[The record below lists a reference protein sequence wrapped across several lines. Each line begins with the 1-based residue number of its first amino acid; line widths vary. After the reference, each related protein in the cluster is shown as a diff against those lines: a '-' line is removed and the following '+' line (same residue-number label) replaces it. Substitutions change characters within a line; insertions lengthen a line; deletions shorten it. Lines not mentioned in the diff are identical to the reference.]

1 MNKEDFYD
9 ELGKI
14 DQEYIEE
21 ADIVRTGRKPVFTG
35 KKWIAVAAAFVIM
48 VGAAGRS
55 EAVQAAIKKL
65 FTFIPGVGIEESE
78 GGQVIST
85 STLYSMDGDPVT
97 KTDGKITVT
106 LMNAYIN
113 RDSVDVEYKITLDL
127 LDGYGDI
134 NSLDELR
141 QILDE
146 NGIEYILKNEDEPL
160 GASLD
165 IKAVLTIDGEAYDDL
180 RYSGGGSLGER
191 RNVVRADVSPEK
203 IEEMGKDLPVALS
216 VAGLD
221 FDIKFKPIETYGAV
235 EDIGPSA
242 EVNGISITAVPRW
255 DGDTLYVD
263 LYDLN
268 YSGFDQV
275 MGFIEFDGEKNI
287 KPYLIV
293 NGEKVDAGY
302 DGGDGTEFYF
312 DLSGYSLSDDE
323 KAALELRLPVAEVRN
338 DENVVVPFTVHDD
351 GTVDYPHKVSLSC
364 CDLYITDMR
373 RSDTEGYENGLD
385 MDFIAVPNSE
395 NIGVFS
401 ISLSDINL
409 RKGAKTN
416 LFKNGWVSW
425 GQNENNFWE
434 IGFESERATDFRD
447 YESVEIGS
455 ASYIIRDEFVIPLGG
470 EQTDLNG

>member
-97 KTDGKITVT
+97 KTDGKVTVT
-106 LMNAYIN
+106 LINAYIN
-113 RDSVDVEYKITLDL
+113 RDSVDVEYKITFDFLNDYNI
-127 LDGYGDI
+127 DGWQEYKTA
-134 NSLDELR
+134 LE
-141 QILDE
+141 E
-146 NGIEYILKNEDEPL
+146 NGIEVIDRKGFQPFYD
-160 GASLD
+160 A
-165 IKAVLTIDGEAYDDL
+165 KAVLTIDGEIYDDL
-180 RYSGGGSLGER
+180 RYSGGGGTNER
-191 RNVVRADVSPEK
+191 RNVVRTDGLAEK
-203 IEEMGKDLPVALS
+203 INELGENLPVSLS

-221 FDIKFKPIETYGAV
+221 FDIKFKPIETYGTID
-235 EDIGPSA
+235 EIGPSM
-242 EVNGISITAVPRW
+242 ELNGISVTAVPRW

-312 DLSGYSLSDDE
+312 DLSGYNLSDDE

-409 RKGAKTN
+409 REGAKTN
-416 LFKNGWVSW
+416 LFKSGWVSW

>member
-55 EAVQAAIKKL
+55 EAVQAAIKKI

-78 GGQVIST
+78 EGRVVS
-85 STLYSMDGDPVT
+85 SDTLFSMDGDPIT
-97 KTDGKITVT
+97 KSNGKVTVT

-113 RDSVDVEYKITLDL
+113 RDSVDVEYRITFDFLNDYNI
-127 LDGYGDI
+127 DGWQEYKTA
-134 NSLDELR
+134 LE
-141 QILDE
+141 E
-146 NGIEYILKNEDEPL
+146 NVIEVIDRKGFQPFYD
-160 GASLD
+160 A
-165 IKAVLTIDGEAYDDL
+165 KAVLTIDGEIYDDL
-180 RYSGGGSLGER
+180 RYSGGGGTNER
-191 RNVVRADVSPEK
+191 RNVVRADVSPKK

-312 DLSGYSLSDDE
+312 DLSGYNLSDDE

-338 DENVVVPFTVHDD
+338 DENVVIPLTVHDD

-409 RKGAKTN
+409 REGAKTN
-416 LFKNGWVSW
+416 LFKSGWVSW

>member
-97 KTDGKITVT
+97 KTDGKVTVT
-106 LMNAYIN
+106 LINAYIN
-113 RDSVDVEYKITLDL
+113 RDSVDVEYKITFDFLNDYNI
-127 LDGYGDI
+127 DGWQEYKTA
-134 NSLDELR
+134 LE
-141 QILDE
+141 E
-146 NGIEYILKNEDEPL
+146 NGIEVIDRKGFQPFYD
-160 GASLD
+160 A
-165 IKAVLTIDGEAYDDL
+165 KAVLTIDGEIYDDL
-180 RYSGGGSLGER
+180 RYSGGGGTNER
-191 RNVVRADVSPEK
+191 RNVVRTDGLAEK
-203 IEEMGKDLPVALS
+203 INELGENLPVSLS

-242 EVNGISITAVPRW
+242 EVNGISVTAVPRW

-312 DLSGYSLSDDE
+312 DLSGYNLSDDE

-395 NIGVFS
+395 NIGVFT

-416 LFKNGWVSW
+416 LFKSGWVSW

>member
-55 EAVQAAIKKL
+55 EAVQAAIKKI

-78 GGQVIST
+78 EGRVVS
-85 STLYSMDGDPVT
+85 SDTLFSMDGDPIT
-97 KTDGKITVT
+97 KSNGKVTVT
-106 LMNAYIN
+106 LINAYIN
-113 RDSVDVEYKITLDL
+113 RDSVDVEYKITFDFLNDYNI
-127 LDGYGDI
+127 DGWQEYKTA
-134 NSLDELR
+134 LE
-141 QILDE
+141 E
-146 NGIEYILKNEDEPL
+146 NGIEVIDRKGFQPFYD
-160 GASLD
+160 A
-165 IKAVLTIDGEAYDDL
+165 KAVLTIDGEIYDDL
-180 RYSGGGSLGER
+180 RYSGGGGTNER
-191 RNVVRADVSPEK
+191 RNAVRTDGLAEK
-203 IEEMGKDLPVALS
+203 INELGENLPVSLS

-221 FDIKFKPIETYGAV
+221 FDIKFKPIETYGTID
-235 EDIGPSA
+235 EIGPSM
-242 EVNGISITAVPRW
+242 ELNGISITAVPRW

-312 DLSGYSLSDDE
+312 DLSGYNLSDDE

-409 RKGAKTN
+409 REGAKTN
-416 LFKNGWVSW
+416 LFESGCVSW

-455 ASYIIRDEFVIPLGG
+455 ASYIIRDEFVIPLGR

>member
-35 KKWIAVAAAFVIM
+35 KKWIAVAAAFVIL
-48 VGAAGRS
+48 VTAAGNS
-55 EAVQAAIKKL
+55 EAVQAAIKKI

-78 GGQVIST
+78 EGRVVS
-85 STLYSMDGDPVT
+85 SDTLFSMDGDPIT
-97 KTDGKITVT
+97 KSNGKVTVT
-106 LMNAYIN
+106 LINAYIN
-113 RDSVDVEYKITLDL
+113 RDSVDVEYKITFDFLNDYNI
-127 LDGYGDI
+127 DGWQEYKTA
-134 NSLDELR
+134 LE
-141 QILDE
+141 E
-146 NGIEYILKNEDEPL
+146 NGIEVIDRKGFQPFYD
-160 GASLD
+160 A
-165 IKAVLTIDGEAYDDL
+165 KAVLTIDGEIYDDL
-180 RYSGGGSLGER
+180 RYSGGGGTNER
-191 RNVVRADVSPEK
+191 RNAVRTDGLAEK
-203 IEEMGKDLPVALS
+203 INELGENLPVSLS

-242 EVNGISITAVPRW
+242 EVNGISVTAVPRW

-293 NGEKVDAGY
+293 NDEKVDAGY

-416 LFKNGWVSW
+416 LFESGWVSW

>member
-35 KKWIAVAAAFVIM
+35 KKWIAVAAAFVIL
-48 VGAAGRS
+48 VTAAGNS
-55 EAVQAAIKKL
+55 EAVQAAIKKI

-78 GGQVIST
+78 EGRVVS
-85 STLYSMDGDPVT
+85 SDTLFSMDGDPIT
-97 KTDGKITVT
+97 KSNGKVTVT
-106 LMNAYIN
+106 LINAYIN
-113 RDSVDVEYKITLDL
+113 RDSVDVEYKITFDFLNDYNI
-127 LDGYGDI
+127 DGWQEYKTA
-134 NSLDELR
+134 LE
-141 QILDE
+141 E
-146 NGIEYILKNEDEPL
+146 NVIEVIDRKGFQPFYD
-160 GASLD
+160 A
-165 IKAVLTIDGEAYDDL
+165 KAVLTIDGEIYDDL
-180 RYSGGGSLGER
+180 RYSGGGGTNER
-191 RNVVRADVSPEK
+191 RNVVRTDGLAEK
-203 IEEMGKDLPVALS
+203 INELGENLPVSLS

-221 FDIKFKPIETYGAV
+221 FDIKFKPIETYGTID
-235 EDIGPSA
+235 EIGPSM
-242 EVNGISITAVPRW
+242 ELNGISVTAVPRW

-312 DLSGYSLSDDE
+312 DLSGYNLSDDE

-409 RKGAKTN
+409 REGAKTN
-416 LFKNGWVSW
+416 LFESGCVSW

>member
-35 KKWIAVAAAFVIM
+35 KKWIAVAAAFVIL
-48 VGAAGRS
+48 VTAAGNS
-55 EAVQAAIKKL
+55 EAVQAAIKKI

-78 GGQVIST
+78 EGRVVS
-85 STLYSMDGDPVT
+85 SDTLFSMDGDPIT
-97 KTDGKITVT
+97 KSNGKVTVT
-106 LMNAYIN
+106 LINAYIN
-113 RDSVDVEYKITLDL
+113 RDSVDVEYRITFDFLNDYNI
-127 LDGYGDI
+127 DGWQEYKTA
-134 NSLDELR
+134 LE
-141 QILDE
+141 E
-146 NGIEYILKNEDEPL
+146 NVIEVIDRKGFQPFYD
-160 GASLD
+160 A
-165 IKAVLTIDGEAYDDL
+165 KAVLTIDGEIYDDL
-180 RYSGGGSLGER
+180 RYSGGGGTNER
-191 RNVVRADVSPEK
+191 RNVVRTDGLAEK
-203 IEEMGKDLPVALS
+203 INELGENLPVSLS

-221 FDIKFKPIETYGAV
+221 FDIKFKPIETYDTID
-235 EDIGPSA
+235 EIGPSM
-242 EVNGISITAVPRW
+242 ELNGISITAVPRW

-268 YSGFDQV
+268 HSGFDQV

-312 DLSGYSLSDDE
+312 DLSGYNLSDDE

-409 RKGAKTN
+409 REGAKTN
-416 LFKNGWVSW
+416 LFESGWVSW

>member
-35 KKWIAVAAAFVIM
+35 KKWIAVAAAFVIL
-48 VGAAGRS
+48 VTAAGNS
-55 EAVQAAIKKL
+55 EAVQAAIKKI

-78 GGQVIST
+78 EGRVVS
-85 STLYSMDGDPVT
+85 SDTLFSMDGDPIT
-97 KTDGKITVT
+97 KSNGKVTVT
-106 LMNAYIN
+106 LINAYIN
-113 RDSVDVEYKITLDL
+113 RDSVDVEYKITFDFLNDYNI
-127 LDGYGDI
+127 DGWQEYKTA
-134 NSLDELR
+134 LE
-141 QILDE
+141 E
-146 NGIEYILKNEDEPL
+146 NGIEVIDRKGFQPFYD
-160 GASLD
+160 A
-165 IKAVLTIDGEAYDDL
+165 KAVLTIDGEIYDDL
-180 RYSGGGSLGER
+180 RYSGGGGTNER
-191 RNVVRADVSPEK
+191 RNVVRTDGLAEK
-203 IEEMGKDLPVALS
+203 INELGENLPVSLS

-221 FDIKFKPIETYGAV
+221 FDIKFKPIETYGTID
-235 EDIGPSA
+235 EIGPSM
-242 EVNGISITAVPRW
+242 ELNGISITAVPRW

-293 NGEKVDAGY
+293 NDEKVDAGY

-312 DLSGYSLSDDE
+312 DLSGYNLSDDE

-338 DENVVVPFTVHDD
+338 DENVVIPFTVHDD

-416 LFKNGWVSW
+416 LFESGWVSW

>member
-35 KKWIAVAAAFVIM
+35 KKWIAVAAAFVIL
-48 VGAAGRS
+48 VTAAGNS
-55 EAVQAAIKKL
+55 EAVQAAIKKI

-78 GGQVIST
+78 EGRVVS
-85 STLYSMDGDPVT
+85 SDTLFSMDGDPIT
-97 KTDGKITVT
+97 KSNGKVTVT
-106 LMNAYIN
+106 LINAYIDK
-113 RDSVDVEYKITLDL
+113 DSVDVEYRITFDFLNDYNI
-127 LDGYGDI
+127 DGLQEYKTA
-134 NSLDELR
+134 LE
-141 QILDE
+141 E
-146 NGIEYILKNEDEPL
+146 NVIEVIDRKGFQPFYD
-160 GASLD
+160 A
-165 IKAVLTIDGEAYDDL
+165 KAVLTIDGEIYDDL
-180 RYSGGGSLGER
+180 RYSGGGGTNER
-191 RNVVRADVSPEK
+191 RNVVRADVSPKK

-242 EVNGISITAVPRW
+242 EVNGISVTAVPRW

-312 DLSGYSLSDDE
+312 DLSAYGLTDDE
-323 KAALELRLPVAEVRN
+323 KAALELRLPIAEVRN

-409 RKGAKTN
+409 REGAKTN
-416 LFKNGWVSW
+416 LFESGWVSW

>member
-21 ADIVRTGRKPVFTG
+21 ADIVRTGRKPVFAG
-35 KKWIAVAAAFVIM
+35 KKWIAVAAAFVIL
-48 VGAAGRS
+48 VTAAGNS
-55 EAVQAAIKKL
+55 EAVQAAIKKI

-78 GGQVIST
+78 EGRVVS
-85 STLYSMDGDPVT
+85 SDTLFSMDGDPIT
-97 KTDGKITVT
+97 KSNGKVTVT
-106 LMNAYIN
+106 LINAYIN
-113 RDSVDVEYKITLDL
+113 KDSVDVEYRITFDFLNDYNI
-127 LDGYGDI
+127 DGLQEYKTA
-134 NSLDELR
+134 LE
-141 QILDE
+141 E
-146 NGIEYILKNEDEPL
+146 NVIEVIDRKGFQPFYD
-160 GASLD
+160 A
-165 IKAVLTIDGEAYDDL
+165 KAVLTIDGEIYDDL
-180 RYSGGGSLGER
+180 RYSGGGGTNER
-191 RNVVRADVSPEK
+191 RNVVRADVSPKK

-242 EVNGISITAVPRW
+242 EVNGISVTAVPRW

-312 DLSGYSLSDDE
+312 DLSAYGLTDDE

-416 LFKNGWVSW
+416 LFESGWVSW

>member
-35 KKWIAVAAAFVIM
+35 KKWIAVAAAFVIL
-48 VGAAGRS
+48 VTAAGNS
-55 EAVQAAIKKL
+55 EAVQAAIKKI

-78 GGQVIST
+78 EGRVVS
-85 STLYSMDGDPVT
+85 SDTLFSMDGDPIT
-97 KTDGKITVT
+97 KSNGKVTVT
-106 LMNAYIN
+106 LINAYIN
-113 RDSVDVEYKITLDL
+113 RDSVDVEYKITFDFLNDYNI
-127 LDGYGDI
+127 DGWQEYKTA
-134 NSLDELR
+134 LE
-141 QILDE
+141 E
-146 NGIEYILKNEDEPL
+146 NGIEVIDRKGFQPFYD
-160 GASLD
+160 A
-165 IKAVLTIDGEAYDDL
+165 KAVLTIDGEIYDDL
-180 RYSGGGSLGER
+180 RYSGGGGTNER
-191 RNVVRADVSPEK
+191 RNVVRTDGLAEK
-203 IEEMGKDLPVALS
+203 INELGENLPVSLS

-242 EVNGISITAVPRW
+242 EVNGISVTAVPRW

-312 DLSGYSLSDDE
+312 DLSDYNLSDDE

-338 DENVVVPFTVHDD
+338 DENVVIPFTVHDD

-373 RSDTEGYENGLD
+373 PSDMEGWENGME
-385 MDFIAVPNSE
+385 MDFTAMTKQDNMKLDSIGLGYAKLEEGAKRNLFESGGSSWSQSE
-395 NIGVFS
+395 NG
-401 ISLSDINL
+401 
-409 RKGAKTN
+409 
-416 LFKNGWVSW
+416 
-425 GQNENNFWE
+425 FWE
-434 IGFESERATDFRD
+434 TGFVNDRALDVRD
-447 YESVEIGS
+447 YVSITITDAE
-455 ASYIIRDEFVIPLGG
+455 YIIEDEYVLPLGG

>member
-55 EAVQAAIKKL
+55 EAVQAAIKKI

-78 GGQVIST
+78 EGRVVS
-85 STLYSMDGDPVT
+85 SDTLFSMDGDPIT
-97 KTDGKITVT
+97 KSNGKVTVT
-106 LMNAYIN
+106 LINAYIN
-113 RDSVDVEYKITLDL
+113 RDSVDVEYKITFDFLNDYNI
-127 LDGYGDI
+127 DGWQEYKTA
-134 NSLDELR
+134 LE
-141 QILDE
+141 E
-146 NGIEYILKNEDEPL
+146 NGIEVIDRKGFQPFYD
-160 GASLD
+160 A
-165 IKAVLTIDGEAYDDL
+165 KAVLTIDGEIYDDL
-180 RYSGGGSLGER
+180 RYSGGGGTNER
-191 RNVVRADVSPEK
+191 RNVVRTDGLAEK
-203 IEEMGKDLPVALS
+203 INELGENLPVSLS

-221 FDIKFKPIETYGAV
+221 FDIKFKPIETYGTID
-235 EDIGPSA
+235 EIGPSM
-242 EVNGISITAVPRW
+242 ELNGISITAVPRW

-312 DLSGYSLSDDE
+312 DLSAYGLTDDE
-323 KAALELRLPVAEVRN
+323 KAALELHLPVIVVRN
-338 DENVVVPFTVHDD
+338 DENVVIPFNVNDD
-351 GTVDYPHKVSLSC
+351 GSVEYPHKVSLSC
-364 CDLYITDMR
+364 CDIFIMDMRPSDMEGWENGMEMDFTAMTKQDNMKLDSIGLGYAKLEEGAKRNLFESGGSSWSQSENGFWETGFVNDRALDVRDYVSITITDA
-373 RSDTEGYENGLD
+373 E
-385 MDFIAVPNSE
+385 
-395 NIGVFS
+395 
-401 ISLSDINL
+401 
-409 RKGAKTN
+409 
-416 LFKNGWVSW
+416 
-425 GQNENNFWE
+425 
-434 IGFESERATDFRD
+434 
-447 YESVEIGS
+447 
-455 ASYIIRDEFVIPLGG
+455 YIIEDEYVLPLGG

>member
-35 KKWIAVAAAFVIM
+35 KKWIAVAAAFVIL
-48 VGAAGRS
+48 VTAAGNS
-55 EAVQAAIKKL
+55 EAVQAAIKKI

-78 GGQVIST
+78 EGRIVS
-85 STLYSMDGDPVT
+85 SDTLFSMDGDPIT
-97 KTDGKITVT
+97 KSNGKVTVT
-106 LMNAYIN
+106 LINAYIN
-113 RDSVDVEYKITLDL
+113 RDSVDVEYKITFDFLNDYNI
-127 LDGYGDI
+127 DGWQEYKTA
-134 NSLDELR
+134 LE
-141 QILDE
+141 E
-146 NGIEYILKNEDEPL
+146 NGIEVIDRKGFQPFYD
-160 GASLD
+160 A
-165 IKAVLTIDGEAYDDL
+165 KAVLTIDGEIYDDL
-180 RYSGGGSLGER
+180 RYSGGGGTNER
-191 RNVVRADVSPEK
+191 RNAVRTDGLAEK
-203 IEEMGKDLPVALS
+203 INELGENLPVSLS

-221 FDIKFKPIETYGAV
+221 FDIKFKPIETYGTID
-235 EDIGPSA
+235 EIGPSM
-242 EVNGISITAVPRW
+242 ELNGISITAVPRW

-312 DLSGYSLSDDE
+312 DLSGYNLSDDE

-409 RKGAKTN
+409 REGAKTN
-416 LFKNGWVSW
+416 LFESGCVSW

-455 ASYIIRDEFVIPLGG
+455 ASYIIRDEFVIPLGR

>member
-55 EAVQAAIKKL
+55 EAVQAAIKKI

-78 GGQVIST
+78 EGRVVS
-85 STLYSMDGDPVT
+85 SDTLFSMDGDPIT
-97 KTDGKITVT
+97 KSNGKVTVT
-106 LMNAYIN
+106 LINAYIN
-113 RDSVDVEYKITLDL
+113 RDSVDVEYRITFDFLNDYNI
-127 LDGYGDI
+127 DGLQEYKTA
-134 NSLDELR
+134 LE
-141 QILDE
+141 E
-146 NGIEYILKNEDEPL
+146 NGIEVIDRKGFQPFYD
-160 GASLD
+160 A
-165 IKAVLTIDGEAYDDL
+165 KAVLTIDGEIYDDL
-180 RYSGGGSLGER
+180 RYSGGGGTNER
-191 RNVVRADVSPEK
+191 RNVVRTDGLAEK
-203 IEEMGKDLPVALS
+203 INELGENLPVSLS

-242 EVNGISITAVPRW
+242 EVNGISVTAVPRW

-275 MGFIEFDGEKNI
+275 MGFIEFDGEKTI

-312 DLSGYSLSDDE
+312 DLSGYNLSDDE

-409 RKGAKTN
+409 REGAKTN
-416 LFKNGWVSW
+416 LFESGWVSW

>member
-35 KKWIAVAAAFVIM
+35 KKWIAVAAAFVIL
-48 VGAAGRS
+48 VTAAGNS
-55 EAVQAAIKKL
+55 EAVQAAIKKI

-78 GGQVIST
+78 EGRVVS
-85 STLYSMDGDPVT
+85 SDTLFSMDGDPIT
-97 KTDGKITVT
+97 KSNGKVTVT
-106 LMNAYIN
+106 LINAYIN
-113 RDSVDVEYKITLDL
+113 RDSVDVEYKITFDFLNDYNI
-127 LDGYGDI
+127 DGWQEYKTA
-134 NSLDELR
+134 LE
-141 QILDE
+141 E
-146 NGIEYILKNEDEPL
+146 NGIEVIDRKGFQPFYD
-160 GASLD
+160 A
-165 IKAVLTIDGEAYDDL
+165 KAVLTIDGEIYDDL
-180 RYSGGGSLGER
+180 RYSGGGGTNER
-191 RNVVRADVSPEK
+191 RNVVRTDGLAEK
-203 IEEMGKDLPVALS
+203 INELGENLPVSLS

-242 EVNGISITAVPRW
+242 EVNGISVTAVPRW

-293 NGEKVDAGY
+293 NDEKVDAGY

-312 DLSGYSLSDDE
+312 DLSGYNLSDDE

-373 RSDTEGYENGLD
+373 PSDMEGWENGME
-385 MDFIAVPNSE
+385 MDFTAMTKQDNMKLDSIGLGYAKLEEGAKRNLFESGGSSWSQSE
-395 NIGVFS
+395 NG
-401 ISLSDINL
+401 
-409 RKGAKTN
+409 
-416 LFKNGWVSW
+416 
-425 GQNENNFWE
+425 FWE
-434 IGFESERATDFRD
+434 TGFVNDRALDVRD
-447 YESVEIGS
+447 YVSITITDAE
-455 ASYIIRDEFVIPLGG
+455 YIIEDEYVLPLGG

>member
-35 KKWIAVAAAFVIM
+35 KKWIAVAAAFVIL
-48 VGAAGRS
+48 VTAAGNS
-55 EAVQAAIKKL
+55 EAVQAAIKKF

-78 GGQVIST
+78 EGRVVS
-85 STLYSMDGDPVT
+85 SDTLFSMDGDPIT
-97 KTDGKITVT
+97 KSNGKVTVT
-106 LMNAYIN
+106 LINAYIN
-113 RDSVDVEYKITLDL
+113 RDSVDVEYKITFDFLNDYNI
-127 LDGYGDI
+127 DGWQEYKTA
-134 NSLDELR
+134 LE
-141 QILDE
+141 E
-146 NGIEYILKNEDEPL
+146 NGIEVIDRKGFQPFYD
-160 GASLD
+160 A
-165 IKAVLTIDGEAYDDL
+165 KAVLTIDGEIYDDL
-180 RYSGGGSLGER
+180 RYSGGGGTNER
-191 RNVVRADVSPEK
+191 RNVVRTDGLAEK
-203 IEEMGKDLPVALS
+203 INELGENLPVSLS

-221 FDIKFKPIETYGAV
+221 FDIKFKPIETYGTID
-235 EDIGPSA
+235 EIGPSM
-242 EVNGISITAVPRW
+242 ELNGISITAVPRW

-373 RSDTEGYENGLD
+373 PSDMEGWENGME
-385 MDFIAVPNSE
+385 MDFTAMTKQDNMKLDSIGLGYAKLEEGAKRNLFESGGSSWSQSE
-395 NIGVFS
+395 NG
-401 ISLSDINL
+401 
-409 RKGAKTN
+409 
-416 LFKNGWVSW
+416 
-425 GQNENNFWE
+425 FWE
-434 IGFESERATDFRD
+434 TGFVNDRALDVRD
-447 YESVEIGS
+447 YVSITITDAE
-455 ASYIIRDEFVIPLGG
+455 YIIEDEYVLPLGG

>member
-97 KTDGKITVT
+97 KTDGKVTVT
-106 LMNAYIN
+106 LINAYIN
-113 RDSVDVEYKITLDL
+113 KDSVDVEYKIALDL

-134 NSLDELR
+134 NSFDEYR

-191 RNVVRADVSPEK
+191 RNVVRADVSPKK
-203 IEEMGKDLPVALS
+203 IEGMGKDLPVALS

-221 FDIKFKPIETYGAV
+221 FDIKFKPIETYGTID
-235 EDIGPSA
+235 EIGPSM
-242 EVNGISITAVPRW
+242 ELNGISITAVPRW

-312 DLSGYSLSDDE
+312 DLSAYGLTDDE
-323 KAALELRLPVAEVRN
+323 KAALELHLPVIVVRN
-338 DENVVVPFTVHDD
+338 DENVVIPFNVNDD
-351 GTVDYPHKVSLSC
+351 GSVEYPHKVSLSC
-364 CDLYITDMR
+364 CDIFIMDMRPSDMEGWENGMEMDFTAMTKQDNMKLDSIGLGYAKLEEGAKRNLFESGGSSWSQSENGFWETGFVNDRALDVRDYVSITITDA
-373 RSDTEGYENGLD
+373 E
-385 MDFIAVPNSE
+385 
-395 NIGVFS
+395 
-401 ISLSDINL
+401 
-409 RKGAKTN
+409 
-416 LFKNGWVSW
+416 
-425 GQNENNFWE
+425 
-434 IGFESERATDFRD
+434 
-447 YESVEIGS
+447 
-455 ASYIIRDEFVIPLGG
+455 YIIEDEYVLPLGG
-470 EQTDLNG
+470 EQADLNG

>member
-35 KKWIAVAAAFVIM
+35 KKWIAVAAAFVIL
-48 VGAAGRS
+48 VTAAGNS
-55 EAVQAAIKKL
+55 EAVQAAIKKI

-78 GGQVIST
+78 EGRVVS
-85 STLYSMDGDPVT
+85 SDTLFSMDGDPIT
-97 KTDGKITVT
+97 KSNGKVTVT
-106 LMNAYIN
+106 LINAYIN
-113 RDSVDVEYKITLDL
+113 RDSVDVEYRITFDFLNDYNI
-127 LDGYGDI
+127 DGWQEYKTA
-134 NSLDELR
+134 LE
-141 QILDE
+141 E
-146 NGIEYILKNEDEPL
+146 NVIEVIDRKGFQPFYD
-160 GASLD
+160 A
-165 IKAVLTIDGEAYDDL
+165 KAVLTIDGEIYDDL
-180 RYSGGGSLGER
+180 RYSGGGGTNER
-191 RNVVRADVSPEK
+191 RNVVRADVSPKK

-221 FDIKFKPIETYGAV
+221 FDIKFKPIETYGTID
-235 EDIGPSA
+235 EIGPSM
-242 EVNGISITAVPRW
+242 ELNGISVTAVPRW

-312 DLSGYSLSDDE
+312 DLSGYNLSDDE

-409 RKGAKTN
+409 REGAKTN
-416 LFKNGWVSW
+416 LFKSGWVSW